1 MLASPATMRTI
12 FAIMLLVGGM
22 LALAYLGFTHSEQTF
37 EATVGP
43 LDAMVALGFVGG
55 GLLVGRKK

>member
-1 MLASPATMRTI
+1 MRTM

-22 LALAYLGFTHSEQTF
+22 LALAYGGLTYSEQTF
-37 EATVGP
+37 EAKVGP

-55 GLLVGRKK
+55 GFLVARKK